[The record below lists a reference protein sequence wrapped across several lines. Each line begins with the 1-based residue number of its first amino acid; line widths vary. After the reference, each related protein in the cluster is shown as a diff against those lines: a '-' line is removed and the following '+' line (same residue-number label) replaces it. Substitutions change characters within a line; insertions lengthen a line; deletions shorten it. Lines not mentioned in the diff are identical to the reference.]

1 MIVINKVIVPKS
13 IGDGVGTLN
22 YNKEGKLV
30 SYEHGSAV
38 NVYLFH
44 EQDGEEVRALE
55 LTMTGPMTY
64 AKCINAAEM
73 AVYGLQNAMDVAS
86 FNAGLARKQRSGQTA
101 DIHEHDGFME
111 SVKLELEKLGIGEAP
126 YDALGQAKR
135 QKIAEL
141 EAYDA
146 SDAVNGFIIR
156 TAGGDITEW
165 LDPYKRNNAFRAIE
179 SAKKLGDSSI
189 SFAIGDVPVTLDV
202 ETAEVYLAK
211 VERYAV
217 NCANVTAG
225 HKAAI
230 SALTTV
236 SEVTEY
242 DFTVGYP
249 GKLTFSVEELS

>member
-1 MIVINKVIVPKS
+1 MIINKVIVPKS

-73 AVYGLQNAMDVAS
+73 AVYGLQTAMDVAS

-101 DIHEHDGFME
+101 DIQEHDGFIE

-141 EAYDA
+141 EAYDI
-146 SDAVNGFIIR
+146 SDAVNSFDIVYNGATITDWLTPDKRANYKNSLDSAEILGMDVVHPVINGMTFELQVA
-156 TAGGDITEW
+156 TA
-165 LDPYKRNNAFRAIE
+165 KM
-179 SAKKLGDSSI
+179 
-189 SFAIGDVPVTLDV
+189 
-202 ETAEVYLAK
+202 YLAQIQI
-211 VERYAV
+211 YADK
-217 NCANVTAG
+217 CYGTTET
-225 HKAAI
+225 HKANI
-230 SALTTV
+230 NALETV
-236 SEVTEY
+236 EEVEAY
-242 DFTVGYP
+242 DFERFYP
-249 GKLTFSVEELS
+249 EKLIFNV

>member
-1 MIVINKVIVPKS
+1 MIINKVIVPKS

-30 SYEHGSAV
+30 SYEHGSVV

-73 AVYGLQNAMDVAS
+73 AVYGLQTAMDVAS

-101 DIHEHDGFME
+101 DIQEHDGFIE

-141 EAYDA
+141 EAYDI
-146 SDAVNGFIIR
+146 SDAVNSFDIVYNGATITDWLTPDKRANYKNSLDSAEILGMDVVHPVF
-156 TAGGDITEW
+156 GGIQFE
-165 LDPYKRNNAFRAIE
+165 LSVAM
-179 SAKKLGDSSI
+179 AKTS
-189 SFAIGDVPVTLDV
+189 
-202 ETAEVYLAK
+202 LAK
-211 VERYAV
+211 VQIYADQ
-217 NCANVTAG
+217 CYIATES

-230 SALTTV
+230 NALETVEAVEGYDYTT
-236 SEVTEY
+236 
-242 DFTVGYP
+242 GYP
-249 GKLTFSVEELS
+249 AKLVFNLEELT

>member
-30 SYEHGSAV
+30 SYEHGSVV

-64 AKCINAAEM
+64 DKCMNAAEM
-73 AVYGLQNAMDVAS
+73 AVYGLQTAMDVAS
-86 FNAGLARKQRSGQTA
+86 FNAGLARKERSGNMA
-101 DIHEHDGFME
+101 DIQEHDGFMG

-126 YDALGQAKR
+126 YDALGQAK
-135 QKIAEL
+135 QKKIAEL
-141 EAYDA
+141 EAYDS
-146 SDAVNGFIIR
+146 SDAVNSFRVNVGNEAVD
-156 TAGGDITEW
+156 TWITPEQRS
-165 LDPYKRNNAFRAIE
+165 DYKVSIDAAE
-179 SAKKLGDSSI
+179 LLGMTEVHPVLN
-189 SFAIGDVPVTLDV
+189 GVPVTLDIQ
-202 ETAEVYLAK
+202 TAKIALAK
-211 VERYAV
+211 IQIYA
-217 NCANVTAG
+217 NQCYGVTEQ
-225 HKAAI
+225 HRAAI

-242 DFTVGYP
+242 DFTTGYP
-249 GKLTFSVEELS
+249 PKLSFGL